1 MQRAD
6 LVAELEQVLGETGFP
21 AELLELEI
29 TESAAMSSVADSI
42 SNLERLRALGV
53 TIWIDDFGTGYSSF
67 NHLKL
72 LPVHGINIDRSFIR
86 DLGDD
91 PAAALH
97 DAAIVRAIVALGK
110 GLELE
115 VVAEG
120 VETVAQQRFLVS
132 LGCRLAQGLLF
143 SRPLPAAE
151 LTELFRAGRN
161 SNAGGMA
168 VYPRLGAAGARAAR
182 PPAVTGELVA
192 WAAKESCSVSHCD
205 SPGPSGRCGHW
216 VAAFPARVGRLGIL
230 GKPVGAEPGVAS
242 SSDSA
247 LLGGR

>member
-53 TIWIDDFGTGYSSF
+53 TIWIDDFGTAYSSL
-67 NHLKL
+67 NHLKR
-72 LPVHGINIDRSFIR
+72 LPVNGIKIDRSFIR

-91 PAAALH
+91 PAGALD

-120 VETVAQQRFLVS
+120 VETEAQQRFLGSV
-132 LGCRLAQGLLF
+132 GCRLAQGFLF

-151 LTELFRAGRN
+151 LTELFRVGRN
-161 SNAGGMA
+161 LAAEGMP
-168 VYPRLGAAGARAAR
+168 VYLYA
-182 PPAVTGELVA
+182 
-192 WAAKESCSVSHCD
+192 
-205 SPGPSGRCGHW
+205 
-216 VAAFPARVGRLGIL
+216 
-230 GKPVGAEPGVAS
+230 
-242 SSDSA
+242 
-247 LLGGR
+247 